1 MRFSVSHWLAASVF
15 AFSLAPPVAAERL
28 LQSHALIPCSND
40 GIISVNHFDIVFT
53 PSNNSALVS
62 FDGQANYAGNVYI
75 DIALYV
81 YGYKA
86 ATKNLNPC
94 ALNVDALCPLRK
106 DTALKITN
114 VPLNLDGVD
123 LSIIPGIAYT
133 MPDLDAVVRLQIINS
148 DTGKKVTCVE
158 AQVNNGV
165 TVDQAGVAWSMAVL
179 IGIGLFT
186 SVVLSILGRGN
197 LASHVAFRTLLF
209 LSFMQ
214 IQAIWG
220 LTAIKH
226 RPLVQSWTQIWQWTM
241 GLVGARALQTIATWF
256 QRSTGG
262 TPSKIL
268 AQLNEY
274 SVIMQ
279 KRSMVARSLV
289 ARATDLTKNGGEVEV
304 SGIERVGI
312 RINIEPSNIFMTSYL
327 FFYFVTVVFL
337 LVVLALKLVLPRL
350 KKTALREKPERTVTN
365 TSDWKDFMRGHLYWM
380 AALGYSQLCC
390 LGLWELVHQDSA
402 AEIVLAICMWL
413 TMTAVLCWAM
423 FKVFQRARLSRTLR
437 QDPAYTL
444 YSDPVC
450 LTRWGILYVNYRART
465 FWFMVPMFLY
475 TLVKGATIAF
485 GQSSPLAQAIVLLIV
500 EIAFLVATAAIRPFM
515 SKTANI
521 FAITTAAINFLNA
534 IFFLFFTEVFG
545 LPMLVSGVMEVI
557 FFILNALFML
567 ALLVY
572 FLMVFYNVITLK
584 EPTVKYT
591 TLPQDRSSTVLTE
604 DRRITELEP
613 LEKNLAVEDGH
624 AVSQG
629 NEWQPAS
636 SRSASNDDITPA
648 PHQGLTGSSQPTL
661 PSVSTS
667 GSDTSVPQAYTKPHS
682 EERIV

>member
-1 MRFSVSHWLAASVF
+1 MRFPHWLAAGLF
-15 AFSLAPPVAAERL
+15 AFTLTPPVAAEQL
-28 LQSHALIPCSND
+28 LQSHALLPCSND

-62 FDGQANYAGNVYI
+62 FDGQADYAGNVYI
-75 DIALYV
+75 DIALYA

-86 ATKNLNPC
+86 ATKIVNPC
-94 ALNVDALCPLRK
+94 ALNVDALCPLRR

-133 MPDLDAVVRLQIINS
+133 IPDLDAVVRLNIINS

-158 AQVNNGV
+158 ARVNNGV

-179 IGIGLFT
+179 IGVGLLT
-186 SVVLSILGRGN
+186 AVVLSILGRVN
-197 LASHVAFRTLLF
+197 LAAHVAFRTLLF
-209 LSFMQ
+209 LGFMQ

-220 LTAIKH
+220 LTAIKQ

-262 TPSKIL
+262 TPSKVL
-268 AQLNEY
+268 TQLNEF
-274 SVIMQ
+274 SLIMQ
-279 KRSMVARSLV
+279 KRSLV
-289 ARATDLTKNGGEVEV
+289 ARATDMTPNGGEVEV
-304 SGIERVGI
+304 HGIERAGV

-327 FFYFVTVVFL
+327 FFYFVTILFL
-337 LVVLALKLVLPRL
+337 LVVLFLKLVLPRL
-350 KKTALREKPERTVTN
+350 KRTVWTEKSERAVTN
-365 TSDWKDFMRGHLYWM
+365 TSDWKDFMRGNLYRM
-380 AALGYSQLCC
+380 AALGYPQLCC
-390 LGLWELVHQDSA
+390 LGLWELVHRDSA
-402 AEIVLAICMWL
+402 AEVVLAICMWL

-450 LTRWGILYVNYRART
+450 LTRWGFLYVNYRART
-465 FWFMVPMFLY
+465 FWFMVPLFFY

-500 EIAFLVATAAIRPFM
+500 EAGFLIATATIRPYM

-521 FAITTAAINFLNA
+521 LAIIATAINFLNA
-534 IFFLFFTEVFG
+534 IFFLFFTEVFSV
-545 LPMLVSGVMEVI
+545 PMLVGGVMEVV
-557 FFILNALFML
+557 FFVLNAIFMVV
-567 ALLVY
+567 LLVY
-572 FLMVFYNVITLK
+572 FLLIFYNVITLK
-584 EPTVKYT
+584 EPSVKYT
-591 TLPQDRSSTVLTE
+591 SREEGRSSTTVLTD

-613 LEKNLAVEDGH
+613 LEKNLVVGDDH
-624 AVSQG
+624 TVSNDNG
-629 NEWQPAS
+629 WQRTS
-636 SRSASNDDITPA
+636 SPSTSNDDIAPA
-648 PHQGLTGSSQPTL
+648 PRPSSRPSSHPTV

-667 GSDTSVPQAYTKPHS
+667 GSDTSVPRGFEHPKS